1 MPNSFDI
8 PTTDFYIKQGSYASL
23 AEAAQAQSII
33 LYDAYKEL
41 EFYWEDVH
49 LFILTINLRK
59 NFTPRAS
66 SVSNTDEIHPRYDYD
81 KVLL

>member
-49 LFILTINLRK
+49 LF
-59 NFTPRAS
+59 
-66 SVSNTDEIHPRYDYD
+66 NTQQLITELHFLSIFC
-81 KVLL
+81 K

>member
-1 MPNSFDI
+1 MMP
-8 PTTDFYIKQGSYASL
+8 
-23 AEAAQAQSII
+23 
-33 LYDAYKEL
+33 KEL
-41 EFYWEDVH
+41 EFYWRDVH